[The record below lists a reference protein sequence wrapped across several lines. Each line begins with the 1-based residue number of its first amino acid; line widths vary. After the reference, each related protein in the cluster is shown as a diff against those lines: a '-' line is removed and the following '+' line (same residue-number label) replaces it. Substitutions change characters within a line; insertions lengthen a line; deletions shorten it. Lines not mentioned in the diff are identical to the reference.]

1 MRMRVIH
8 FTEGATD
15 LVLGLN
21 AHEVRSVPL
30 AGGDGFSNITCLHL
44 LPGSSLIDR
53 LTEQDSALLVVSGRV
68 TATYDLGVHIDLSG
82 GMGIVLKAGEWYS
95 LESSKGAILIV
106 VEAKQLSP
114 TPEGISTP
122 QRIMGQ
128 RWPGETATIIPIRGD
143 PSLRH

>member
-1 MRMRVIH
+1 MRFIH

-21 AHEVRSVPL
+21 ARRVRSVPL
-30 AGGDGFSNITCLHL
+30 ARGDGFSNITCLHL
-44 LPGSSLIDR
+44 LPGSSLTDAA
-53 LTEQDSALLVVSGRV
+53 TEQDCALLVVSGRV
-68 TATYDLGVHIDLSG
+68 LATGDIGGHIDLSG
-82 GMGIVLKAGEWYS
+82 GMGIVLRAGERYS

-106 VEAKQLSP
+106 VEAKHLNP

-128 RWPGETATIIPIRGD
+128 RWPGEPGTVVHIKAA
-143 PSLRH
+143 PSSRH